1 MTGTARVTIM
11 FTDIVGSTALLERL
25 GDQAGTELLRRHFGI
40 LRRAITA
47 HGGRE
52 VKTLGDG
59 LMVVFTDPASATAC
73 AAAMQRSIV
82 RHNISGKGSPL
93 GLRIGLHSGEAL
105 HDAGDYF
112 GIPVVIARRLCDLCT
127 AGQVMVSAA
136 VRELAGA
143 EPSQFD
149 DLGSLPLKGISNP
162 VLASSLRWTESALRI
177 VPDPR
182 DLARRVGLLAG

>member
-1 MTGTARVTIM
+1 MTSTARVTIM

-40 LRRAITA
+40 LRRALTA

-52 VKTLGDG
+52 VKALGDG
-59 LMVVFTDPASATAC
+59 LMVVFADPAAATAC
-73 AAAMQRSIV
+73 AAAMQRGIV
-82 RHNISGKGSPL
+82 RHNLTGSATAL

-105 HDAGDYF
+105 QDSGDYF
-112 GIPVVIARRLCDLCT
+112 GIPVVIAKRLCDLCA
-127 AGQVMVSAA
+127 AGQVMVSSA
-136 VRELAGA
+136 VRDLAEAEKGRFDEIGA
-143 EPSQFD
+143 LQ
-149 DLGSLPLKGISNP
+149 LKGISAP
-162 VLASSLRWTESALRI
+162 VRAASMRWTESALRI

>member
-25 GDQAGTELLRRHFGI
+25 GDQAGTELLRRHFAI
-40 LRRAITA
+40 LRRAITT

-52 VKTLGDG
+52 VKSLGDG
-59 LMVVFTDPASATAC
+59 LMVVFSDPSSATAC

-82 RHNISGKGSPL
+82 RHNLKGGPSTL
-93 GLRIGLHSGEAL
+93 GLRIGLHSGDTL

-112 GIPVVIARRLCDLCT
+112 GMPVVIARRLCDLCS
-127 AGQVMVSAA
+127 AGQVMVSEA
-136 VRELAGA
+136 VRELAGD
-143 EPSQFD
+143 ESKRFE
-149 DLGSLPLKGISNP
+149 DLGPLPLKGISTP
-162 VLASSLRWTESALRI
+162 VVAASMRWSESALRI
-177 VPDPR
+177 VADPR

>member
-25 GDQAGTELLRRHFGI
+25 GDQAGTELIRRHFGI
-40 LRRAITA
+40 LRRSIAA

-52 VKTLGDG
+52 IKALGDG
-59 LMVVFTDPASATAC
+59 LMVVFPDPASATAC
-73 AAAMQRSIV
+73 AAAMQRSIMSN
-82 RHNISGKGSPL
+82 NISGGGAPL
-93 GLRIGLHSGEAL
+93 GLRIGLHSGDAL

-112 GIPVVIARRLCDLCT
+112 GIPVVIARRLCDLCA

-136 VRELAGA
+136 VRELADT
-143 EPSQFD
+143 ERTRFE
-149 DLGSLPLKGISNP
+149 DLGPLPLKGLSAP
-162 VLASSLRWTESALRI
+162 VAASSMHWTESPLRI

-182 DLARRVGLLAG
+182 DLARRVGALAG